1 MVPKWPWFLVE
12 VAVKA
17 SGDRA
22 TLHLLMFPVFCCYC
36 RLNVCNICRKLATIF
51 LRDNDN
57 ATIFEKLAT
66 SDNFLASRQCR
77 VVALSQK
84 LSQAPTSAY
93 YTVHRGGDS
102 LKFNNNNKN
111 NNNNNKN
118 VYFIN

>member
-36 RLNVCNICRKLATIF
+36 RLNVCNICRELATIF

-66 SDNFLASRQCR
+66 TRQVTILMLRDIVASSR
-77 VVALSQK
+77 K
-84 LSQAPTSAY
+84 LSRAPSSGADLTWPA
-93 YTVHRGGDS
+93 TALRLPEPPKKVAARQH
-102 LKFNNNNKN
+102 
-111 NNNNNKN
+111 
-118 VYFIN
+118 